1 MSEYQYNK
9 VTPEM
14 IEKFKE
20 IAPKRVLVGDEIN
33 EDFTHDEMAIYGKA
47 KPEVLVEATS
57 TEEVAAVVK
66 LCNEN
71 KVPVTPSG
79 ARTGLVGGA
88 VSIGG
93 GVMISLTKMNKILG
107 YDKENFVVKIQSGVL
122 LNDLAQDAEKQ
133 GLLYPPDPGE
143 KFATVGGNV
152 ATNAG
157 GMRAV
162 KYGCTRDY
170 VRAMTCETILLSLIL
185 MGLVFL
191 IKWRRSLF
199 REKSQIVT
207 ALIAVSVLAGMYPYM
222 DYITKKQY
230 AVSIGQQFLFILIIM
245 IYMFLPLIA
254 QETERRQENE
264 KLLKALNDQFEIEK
278 SHLKLMEDFE
288 TDQRKL
294 EHDFNN
300 QMMVVMGMMEM
311 GEWMAA
317 EDMLGEMEKRIGE
330 V

>member
-47 KPEVLVEATS
+47 RPEVLVEATS

-122 LNDLAQDAEKQ
+122 LNDLAQD
-133 GLLYPPDPGE
+133 
-143 KFATVGGNV
+143 TVAPSFTISPVGN
-152 ATNAG
+152 T
-157 GMRAV
+157 
-162 KYGCTRDY
+162 T
-170 VRAMTCETILLSLIL
+170 
-185 MGLVFL
+185 
-191 IKWRRSLF
+191 
-199 REKSQIVT
+199 
-207 ALIAVSVLAGMYPYM
+207 
-222 DYITKKQY
+222 
-230 AVSIGQQFLFILIIM
+230 
-245 IYMFLPLIA
+245 
-254 QETERRQENE
+254 
-264 KLLKALNDQFEIEK
+264 
-278 SHLKLMEDFE
+278 
-288 TDQRKL
+288 
-294 EHDFNN
+294 
-300 QMMVVMGMMEM
+300 VM
-311 GEWMAA
+311 A
-317 EDMLGEMEKRIGE
+317 RT
-330 V
+330 